1 MGRLVVALTF
11 LFIGGFMRIILI
23 MCLALVSCFTFADPL
38 IVAPVVDEPAFDIV
52 SLLVGLLGEKSVYV
66 LVAIAVIG
74 FVWAQLRQLISAET
88 LAKLPNWVVWLL
100 ELLAANKGRASN
112 AINNQPEHYKKWVG

>member
-1 MGRLVVALTF
+1 
-11 LFIGGFMRIILI
+11 MRVILI

-38 IVAPVVDEPAFDIV
+38 AVAPVVDEPAFDIV
-52 SLLVGLLGEKSVYV
+52 SLLVGLLGEKAVYV

-74 FVWAQLRQLISAET
+74 FIWAQLRQLISAET
-88 LAKLPNWVVWLL
+88 LSKLPNWVVWLL
-100 ELLAANKGRASN
+100 ELLAANKGRAAN